1 MALNVEQEAVL
12 DLLRE
17 SRAVA
22 LAAVASL
29 DLTTGI
35 DAETTRRGSE
45 ILAELIAREAATASA
60 LAAHLAGAAHAGAA
74 ADDAPPSPA
83 TPAPELL
90 GLWQRQREQLQATIA
105 GLAWADYHRRLPVA
119 GGALFIGEIVKRLIG
134 HEQFQVRALLA
145 AAGQDQPFDGSADQ

>member
-1 MALNVEQEAVL
+1 MNVHVEQEAIL

-17 SRAVA
+17 TRAVA

-29 DLTTGI
+29 DLSVV
-35 DAETTRRGSE
+35 AASNRRGSE
-45 ILAELIAREAATASA
+45 ILAELANREAATASA
-60 LAAHLAGAAHAGAA
+60 LAAHLAGAVDPGAV
-74 ADDAPPSPA
+74 ADYAPPSPA

-90 GLWQRQREQLQATIA
+90 DLWQRQREQLQETIA
-105 GLAWADYHRRLPVA
+105 GLAWVDYHRRLQVA

-145 AAGQDQPFDGSADQ
+145 AAGLAQPFDGSADQ